1 MTGADPRP
9 NSPSR
14 LAKVRARLD
23 LPTVRRASGLLSGRH
38 RSIYSGHGQDFDE
51 MALYRIGDDIS
62 DIDWKA
68 SASSGIPVIRRFVRE
83 SNLSMVL
90 ALDTGRNMSA
100 TARDGDSKSA
110 VALFAAEL
118 ICYLARS
125 RGDTVALV
133 AGDAERLI
141 QLPAR
146 GGLSHMELLLN
157 RAETMWT
164 REAPGSDLV
173 RVLERTLTWF
183 TRRSLVVVITD
194 EARPTEDHEQALRR
208 LRTRHEVMFIQV
220 ADALPTIDEQL
231 SVDDVDHHLDIPRYL
246 RASPGLAAEAEAYV
260 AQRRERTRALL
271 RRRGIESVT
280 ATSIDDLI
288 TQLIDL
294 LGRQKRVH
302 R

>member
-1 MTGADPRP
+1 MTP

-51 MALYRIGDDIS
+51 MALYQYGDAIS

-68 SASSGIPVIRRFVRE
+68 SAASGIPVIRRFVRE
-83 SNLSMVL
+83 SNLAMVL

-100 TARDGDSKSA
+100 TARDGDPKSA

-118 ICYLARS
+118 ICYLARA

-146 GGLSHMELLLN
+146 GGLSHMEMLLS
-157 RAETMWT
+157 RAEAMWT
-164 REAPGSDLV
+164 RQAPASDLV
-173 RVLERTLTWF
+173 RVLDRTLAWF

-194 EARPTEDHEQALRR
+194 EARPTDEHEAALRR
-208 LRTRHEVMFIQV
+208 LRTRHEVMFVQV
-220 ADALPTIDEQL
+220 ADALPTIDEHL
-231 SVDDVDHHLDIPRYL
+231 AVDDVDHHLDIPQFL
-246 RASPGLAAEAEAYV
+246 RASPGLAEQAAAYV
-260 AQRRERTRALL
+260 AERRARTQALL

-288 TQLIDL
+288 NQLIDL

-302 R
+302 H

>member
-1 MTGADPRP
+1 
-9 NSPSR
+9 
-14 LAKVRARLD
+14 
-23 LPTVRRASGLLSGRH
+23 
-38 RSIYSGHGQDFDE
+38 
-51 MALYRIGDDIS
+51 
-62 DIDWKA
+62 
-68 SASSGIPVIRRFVRE
+68 
-83 SNLSMVL
+83 
-90 ALDTGRNMSA
+90 
-100 TARDGDSKSA
+100 
-110 VALFAAEL
+110 
-118 ICYLARS
+118 
-125 RGDTVALV
+125 V